1 MDDPKLREQL
11 EQLQAEIRQSRS
23 VDEEG
28 KALLR
33 DLDADI
39 HDLLARSEEGEAV
52 DVQPSTVDRLQDSLT
67 YFEVSHPSLT
77 ALIAKLLE
85 TLSNAGI

>member
-39 HDLLARSEEGEAV
+39 HDLLARSEGEAV
-52 DVQPSTVDRLQDSLT
+52 VVQPSTVDRLQDSLT

>member
-39 HDLLARSEEGEAV
+39 HDLLARSEGEAV
-52 DVQPSTVDRLQDSLT
+52 EVQPSTVDRLQDSLT

>member
-1 MDDPKLREQL
+1 MDDPKLRQQL

-39 HDLLARSEEGEAV
+39 HDLLARSEGKTV
-52 DVQPSTVDRLQDSLT
+52 DIQPSTVDRLQDSLT
-67 YFEVSHPSLT
+67 YFEVSHPTLT
-77 ALIAKLLE
+77 ALISKLLE

>member
-28 KALLR
+28 KAMLR

-39 HDLLARSEEGEAV
+39 HDLLARSEGEAV
-52 DVQPSTVDRLQDSLT
+52 DVQPTTVDRLQDSLT

>member
-11 EQLQAEIRQSRS
+11 VQLQAEIRQSRS

-39 HDLLARSEEGEAV
+39 HDLLARSEGEAV

>member
-1 MDDPKLREQL
+1 MDDKKLREQL
-11 EQLQAEIRQSRS
+11 EELQAEIRKSSS

-39 HDLLARSEEGEAV
+39 HDLLARSKGKPIE
-52 DVQPSTVDRLQDSLT
+52 VQPSTVQSLQASVAH
-67 YFEVSHPSLT
+67 FEVSHPSLT
-77 ALIAKLLE
+77 ALISGLLD

>member
-39 HDLLARSEEGEAV
+39 HDLLARSEGEAV

-67 YFEVSHPSLT
+67 YFEVSHPALT

>member
-1 MDDPKLREQL
+1 MDDPKLRQQL

-33 DLDADI
+33 DLNADI
-39 HDLLARSEEGEAV
+39 HDLLARSGGETV
-52 DVQPSTVDRLQDSLT
+52 DVQPSTVDKLQDSLT
-67 YFEVSHPSLT
+67 YFEVSHPTLT
-77 ALIAKLLE
+77 ALISKLLE

>member
-11 EQLQAEIRQSRS
+11 EELQAEIRKSSS

-33 DLDADI
+33 ELDADI
-39 HDLLARSEEGEAV
+39 RELLARSRGESV
-52 DVQPSTVDRLQDSLT
+52 TVQPSTVQRLQDSVEH
-67 YFEVSHPSLT
+67 FEASHPSLT
-77 ALIAKLLE
+77 ALISNLLD

>member
-11 EQLQAEIRQSRS
+11 EQLQAEIRQAHS

-28 KALLR
+28 KTLLR

-39 HDLLARSEEGEAV
+39 HDLLARSQEQP
-52 DVQPSTVDRLQDSLT
+52 VQVPPSTIKGLQDSLAH
-67 YFEVSHPSLT
+67 FEVSHPSLT
-77 ALIAKLLE
+77 ALISNLLE

>member
-1 MDDPKLREQL
+1 MDDTKLREQL

-23 VDEEG
+23 MDEEG

-39 HDLLARSEEGEAV
+39 HDLLARSEGEAV

-77 ALIAKLLE
+77 ALISKLLE

>member
-11 EQLQAEIRQSRS
+11 EQLQAEIRQSHS

-28 KALLR
+28 KALLQ

-39 HDLLARSEEGEAV
+39 HALLARSEGEAV
-52 DVQPSTVDRLQDSLT
+52 EVQPSTVDRLQDSLT

-77 ALIAKLLE
+77 ALISKLLE

>member
-1 MDDPKLREQL
+1 MDDPKLRQQL

-39 HDLLARSEEGEAV
+39 HDLLARSEDETV
-52 DVQPSTVDRLQDSLT
+52 DIQPSTVDRLQDSLT
-67 YFEVSHPSLT
+67 YFEVSHPTLT
-77 ALIAKLLE
+77 ALISKLLE

>member
-1 MDDPKLREQL
+1 MDDPKLRQQL

-39 HDLLARSEEGEAV
+39 HDLLARSGGETV

-67 YFEVSHPSLT
+67 YFEVSHPTLT
-77 ALIAKLLE
+77 ALISKLLE

>member
-1 MDDPKLREQL
+1 MDDPKLRKQL

-28 KALLR
+28 KAMLR

-39 HDLLARSEEGEAV
+39 HDLLARSEGEAV

>member
-1 MDDPKLREQL
+1 MDDPKLRQQL

-39 HDLLARSEEGEAV
+39 HDLLARSEGEAV
-52 DVQPSTVDRLQDSLT
+52 VVQPSTVDRLQDSLT

>member
-11 EQLQAEIRQSRS
+11 EQLQAEIRQAHS
-23 VDEEG
+23 VDEQG
-28 KALLR
+28 KTLLR

-39 HDLLARSEEGEAV
+39 HDLLARSQGEPIK
-52 DVQPSTVDRLQDSLT
+52 VQPSTVESLQSSLT
-67 YFEVSHPSLT
+67 HFEASHPSLT
-77 ALIAKLLE
+77 ALIASLLD

>member
-39 HDLLARSEEGEAV
+39 HDLLARSEGEAV

>member
-11 EQLQAEIRQSRS
+11 EQLQAEIRQSQS

-39 HDLLARSEEGEAV
+39 HDLLARSEGEAV
-52 DVQPSTVDRLQDSLT
+52 DVQPTTVDRLQDSLT
-67 YFEVSHPSLT
+67 HFEVSHPSLT
-77 ALIAKLLE
+77 ALISKLLE

>member
-11 EQLQAEIRQSRS
+11 EQLQVEIRQSRS

-39 HDLLARSEEGEAV
+39 HDLLARSEGEAV
-52 DVQPSTVDRLQDSLT
+52 DVQPSTVDRLQDLLT

-77 ALIAKLLE
+77 ALISKLLE

>member
-11 EQLQAEIRQSRS
+11 EQLQAEIRQSQS

-39 HDLLARSEEGEAV
+39 HDLLARSEGEAV

-77 ALIAKLLE
+77 ALISKLLE

>member
-1 MDDPKLREQL
+1 MDDPKLRKQL
-11 EQLQAEIRQSRS
+11 EQLQAEIRKSRS

-39 HDLLARSEEGEAV
+39 HDLLARSESEAA
-52 DVQPSTVDRLQDSLT
+52 DIQPSTVGRLQDSLT
-67 YFEVSHPSLT
+67 YFEVSHPTLT

>member
-11 EQLQAEIRQSRS
+11 EQLQVEIRQSRS

-39 HDLLARSEEGEAV
+39 
-52 DVQPSTVDRLQDSLT
+52 
-67 YFEVSHPSLT
+67 LT
-77 ALIAKLLE
+77 ACPLRGRGGCAAI
-85 TLSNAGI
+85 NRG

>member
-1 MDDPKLREQL
+1 MDEPKLREQL
-11 EQLQAEIRQSRS
+11 EQLQAEIRQARS

-28 KALLR
+28 KALLQG
-33 DLDADI
+33 LDADI
-39 HDLLARSEEGEAV
+39 HDLLARSEGEAV
-52 DVQPSTVDRLQDSLT
+52 EVQPSTVDRLQDSLT

>member
-39 HDLLARSEEGEAV
+39 HDLLARSEGEAV
-52 DVQPSTVDRLQDSLT
+52 EVQPSTVDRLQDSLT
-67 YFEVSHPSLT
+67 YFEVSHPPLT

>member
-11 EQLQAEIRQSRS
+11 EQLQVEIRQSSS

-39 HDLLARSEEGEAV
+39 HDLLARSEGEAV
-52 DVQPSTVDRLQDSLT
+52 DVQSSTVDRLQDSLT

-77 ALIAKLLE
+77 ALISKLLE

>member
-28 KALLR
+28 KAMLR

-39 HDLLARSEEGEAV
+39 HDLLARSEGEAV
-52 DVQPSTVDRLQDSLT
+52 DVQPSTVDRLQDTLT

>member
-39 HDLLARSEEGEAV
+39 HDLLARSAGEAV
-52 DVQPSTVDRLQDSLT
+52 EVQPSTVDRLQDSLT

>member
-1 MDDPKLREQL
+1 MDDPKLRQQL

-39 HDLLARSEEGEAV
+39 HDLLARSEGETV
-52 DVQPSTVDRLQDSLT
+52 DIQPSTVDRLQDSLT
-67 YFEVSHPSLT
+67 YFEVSHPTLT
-77 ALIAKLLE
+77 ALISKLLE

>member
-23 VDEEG
+23 VYEEG

-39 HDLLARSEEGEAV
+39 HDLLARSEGEAV

>member
-11 EQLQAEIRQSRS
+11 EQLQVEIRQSSS

-39 HDLLARSEEGEAV
+39 HDLLARSEGETV

-77 ALIAKLLE
+77 ALISKLLE

>member
-11 EQLQAEIRQSRS
+11 EQLQAEIRQSNS

-39 HDLLARSEEGEAV
+39 HDLLARSEGEPV
-52 DVQPSTVDRLQDSLT
+52 EVQPSTVDKLQDSLT